1 MMKES
6 LIRKSLI
13 EVENEFSRRS
23 FLRTLVTGAGI
34 VGAYDAFGPKLFAD
48 NSSLTLPYQV
58 YGALGRLV
66 VPVDQDPGWQTYE
79 PGITQFGVDVF
90 VRNVLLN
97 GNYLAFLGFLN
108 CLTALNNIPVQTTYG
123 PLFLNML
130 VGQQSQ
136 YFSDI
141 LTGQFENDGFGD
153 IVGFAGGLTLISTKG
168 TFFSNY
174 PLHLPL
180 LDANGA
186 IAEFQV
192 RPAHAQATG
201 WDIMQLKGPVGPD
214 EEAALRARYTG
225 IKEIPGVDPSNPY
238 I

>member
-1 MMKES
+1 MKET
-6 LIRKSLI
+6 LIRESLVA
-13 EVENEFSRRS
+13 VENEFSRRG
-23 FLRTLVTGAGI
+23 FLRTLVRGAGI
-34 VGAYDAFGPKLFAD
+34 AAAYDNFGPKLFAD

-58 YGALGRLV
+58 FGALGRLV
-66 VPVDQDPGWQTYE
+66 IPVDQDPGWETFE

-97 GNYLAFLGFLN
+97 GNYLAFLGFLS
-108 CLTALNNIPVQTTYG
+108 CLTAVNNIPVQTTYG

-130 VGQQSQ
+130 VGQQLQ

-141 LTGQFENDGFGD
+141 LTGQFENDGVGD
-153 IVGFAGGLTLISTKG
+153 LVGFAGGLSLIATKG

-174 PLHLPL
+174 PFHLPNV
-180 LDANGA
+180 DSNGA
-186 IAEFQV
+186 ITEFQV
-192 RPAHAQATG
+192 RPPHTVNTG

-214 EEAALRARYTG
+214 EENALRARYTG